1 MHTEQTRRMMS
12 EIQDSSQ
19 TKREEITDNG
29 IKFQK
34 LSAQKIS
41 NYFFAPLHVYNS
53 TVIVFSLV

>member
-12 EIQDSSQ
+12 EVQDSSQ
-19 TKREEITDNG
+19 TKREEIRQWHK
-29 IKFQK
+29 ILK